1 MDRAENVIG
10 ALALGL
16 SDAMLRE
23 AQAQAPELGP
33 AAAALALL
41 GHDPGMTIERL
52 RRSLGL
58 SHPGAV
64 RLVDRLADDGLVV
77 RETSAKD
84 RRAVALRLTATG
96 QATCRAVITSRDGAI
111 VRAMALLTMEE
122 RQTFGALAEKVLRG
136 FVADL
141 DHAYVVCRLCD
152 YEACTNCPVD
162 DELRHRKQDALIEG

>member
-1 MDRAENVIG
+1 MVSRSENVIG

-58 SHPGAV
+58 SHPGTV
-64 RLVDRLADDGLVV
+64 RLVDRLVDDGLVI
-77 RETSAKD
+77 RTPSAKD
-84 RRAVALRLTATG
+84 RRTVALQLTAAG
-96 QATCRAVITSRDGAI
+96 QVTCQAVIASRDHT
-111 VRAMALLTMEE
+111 VTQALTVLTVEE
-122 RQTFGALAEKVLRG
+122 RKTFGILAEKVLRG
-136 FVADL
+136 FVTDL
-141 DHAYVVCRLCD
+141 DRAYAVCRLCD
-152 YEACTNCPVD
+152 YEACVGCPVD
-162 DELRHRKQDALIEG
+162 AELTCRAVEPPAG